1 MPIKSL
7 RPLRGQRGA
16 SLLGMAVLA
25 VVVAFL
31 MLMAARIFPVVSEF
45 LTVRRAVSQ
54 IMQNAPTTALEIR
67 TAFDRQK
74 AVEYSIKSI
83 SGKDIDVQQ
92 VGDKLRA
99 SYAYNVEVEI
109 VEPVYL
115 LIKFSGGATA
125 GSGGP

>member
-1 MPIKSL
+1 MPMKRL
-7 RPLRGQRGA
+7 HPPRGQRGA

-99 SYAYNVEVEI
+99 SYSYNVEVEI

-125 GSGGP
+125 GGGGP